1 MRNRIRKWATPI
13 ATLGIFFALLGI
25 IGRMELD
32 AMTER
37 DCGMVMDSD
46 SVGMVP
52 ASCATESELE
62 SRMDAI
68 RLERSGFRTW
78 EDGR

>member
-1 MRNRIRKWATPI
+1 
-13 ATLGIFFALLGI
+13 
-25 IGRMELD
+25 
-32 AMTER
+32 
-37 DCGMVMDSD
+37 MVMDSD